1 VKAARLDEGSIQ
13 SLHGPFPMVD
23 SMRTRQLASD
33 GPEVGAIGYGAMGL
47 SWAYGNREGMDAD
60 AVINRAIDLGCTL
73 IDTADVYGP
82 FDNEVVVGHAIR
94 GRRDEVTL
102 ATKCGLVV
110 DDLKTRE
117 LRRDGRPEHIRQA
130 IDGSL
135 RRLEVD
141 HVDLYYLHRP
151 DPSVPIEE
159 SVGALAET
167 VAAGKAKHIG
177 LSEVSVDELERAHA
191 IHPITAVQSELS
203 LWTRDA
209 LDAVLP
215 FCASH
220 GIAFVGFSP
229 LGRGFLTGRLDRD
242 KLDDDDVR
250 RRWPRFQEEAFA
262 ANQRIVDAVTE
273 VAARHAVAPGQIA
286 LAWVLA
292 QGEHVVPIPGTKRI
306 PYLEENVAAVDVLL
320 EHDDLQELD
329 GLPEAVGA
337 RY

>member
-1 VKAARLDEGSIQ
+1 
-13 SLHGPFPMVD
+13 MVVA
-23 SMRTRQLASD
+23 MPLPRRTLGHH
-33 GPEVGAIGYGAMGL
+33 GPEVGSIGYGAMGL
-47 SWAYGNREGMDAD
+47 SWAYGNREGMDPD

-82 FDNEVVVGHAIR
+82 FHNEITVGHAIK

-110 DDLKTRE
+110 KDPETRE
-117 LRRDGRPEHIRQA
+117 IARDGRPEHIREA

-151 DPSVPIEE
+151 DPEVPIEE
-159 SVGALAET
+159 SVGALKDI
-167 VAAGKAKHIG
+167 VKAGKAKHIG
-177 LSEVSVDELERAHA
+177 LSEVTVFELEKAHA

-203 LWTRDA
+203 LWTRDPLRNGVKDWCAKHGVA
-209 LDAVLP
+209 LVP
-215 FCASH
+215 Y
-220 GIAFVGFSP
+220 SP
-229 LGRGFLTGRLDRD
+229 LGRGFLTGRLDREQ
-242 KLDDDDVR
+242 LDEDDAR
-250 RRWPRFQEEAFA
+250 RRWPRFQREAME
-262 ANQRIVDAVTE
+262 ANQRIVDAVRE
-273 VAARHAVAPGQIA
+273 VAARHDAQPGQVA

-306 PYLEENVAAVDVLL
+306 PYLEENVAAAEVLL
-320 EHDDLQELD
+320 TSADLKLLD
-329 GLPEAVGA
+329 GLPEPVGG